1 MNTITLLILGI
12 LFIGMGFIF
21 GFMVGT
27 MLNMD
32 KNRKEN
38 K

>member
-1 MNTITLLILGI
+1 MNTTTLLILGI

-27 MLNMD
+27 MLNID
-32 KNRKEN
+32 KDRKDG
-38 K
+38 